1 MPRKKIKR
9 TEFDIV
15 HMTEAQCKEIKE
27 EIDSLEKML
36 SDPRPWVRNKIT
48 DEAEVKNQIRSKKE
62 LLNNHVPHKLRGP
75 KANRA
80 YAEAKKLA
88 DFIREQMPSRKDYF
102 RPYAKESDDHNRQ
115 ADFERAVQQQV
126 AFQTNPDV
134 QRAVIRYKAI
144 MRRIDPSDPSI
155 SNIEKLRT

>member
-1 MPRKKIKR
+1 MKKKNKK

-15 HMTEAQCKEIKE
+15 HMTEAQCREVRE
-27 EIDSLEKML
+27 EIDMMEGML
-36 SDPRPWVRNKIT
+36 NDPRPWVRNKIT
-48 DEAEVKNQIRSKKE
+48 DEAEIRKTIKSKK
-62 LLNNHVPHKLRGP
+62 KLIEDHTPRKLTGQ
-75 KANRA
+75 KANKA

-126 AFQTNPDV
+126 KFQTDPEI
-134 QRAVIRYKAI
+134 QRAIIHYKNI
-144 MRRIDPSDPSI
+144 MRRLDPSDPTI
-155 SNIEKLRT
+155 SNIEKLRR